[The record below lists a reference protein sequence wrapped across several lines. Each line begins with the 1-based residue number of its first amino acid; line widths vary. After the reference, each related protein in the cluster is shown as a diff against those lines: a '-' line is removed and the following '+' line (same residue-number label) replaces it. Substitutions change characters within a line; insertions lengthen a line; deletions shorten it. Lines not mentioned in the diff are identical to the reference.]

1 MLTQTP
7 GKLMMSL
14 SLPAIVGMAVIG
26 LYTFMDAV
34 YAGQLIG
41 MEAMGAV
48 AVAYP
53 FTFINSGG
61 ASMIGMGSASVL
73 SRAIGAKDQRTIDQV
88 MGNLVVLNLSLI
100 HISEPPRP

>member
-1 MLTQTP
+1 MARQVLQQDKRALMLTQTP

-61 ASMIGMGSASVL
+61 APMIGMGSASVL
-73 SRAIGAKDQRTIDQV
+73 SRAIGA
-88 MGNLVVLNLSLI
+88 
-100 HISEPPRP
+100 